1 MTGSPS
7 ACGRTRV
14 FLFSSGTLFGGGIES
29 LLRQEADVE
38 LVGCETDVNR
48 ALAQIRDLAPE
59 VIVFEDCEAAAEARR
74 VFMGVLG
81 DSPHTRLIV
90 LDPHDSTICVYR
102 SEQQAVRDVEDLTA
116 VIKVRRSVE
125 SMEPAEQRLLDL
137 ASKVSGYRIA
147 IYTILKLCETPRLYS
162 EIEAAVLALPQMKNA
177 VYSPGN
183 LLTWLEERGGIERL
197 EEEEGRW
204 QTTPAGIKIAEAEAP
219 DKRLLQ
225 LISHD
230 PAYSEIYVQ
239 VLDFCKTPKKRTE
252 VEELL
257 KDNPAMEKPK
267 VYASFF
273 TGGLED
279 AGGLE
284 WVDGLWRT
292 TEAGRTV
299 LG

>member
-1 MTGSPS
+1 MTVSP
-7 ACGRTRV
+7 AAYGRTRV
-14 FLFSSGTLFGGGIES
+14 FLFSSGTLFGGGMES
-29 LLRQEADVE
+29 LLRQESGLE
-38 LVGCETDVNR
+38 LVGCETDVSR
-48 ALAQIRDLAPE
+48 ALDQIRHLAPE
-59 VIVFEDCEAAAEARR
+59 VIVFEDGEAAAEARR
-74 VFMGVLG
+74 VLMGVLG
-81 DSPHTRLIV
+81 DSPRTRLIG
-90 LDPHDSTICVYR
+90 LNPHDSTICVYR
-102 SEQQAVRDVEDLTA
+102 SDEQAVKDVGDLTA
-116 VIKVRRSVE
+116 VIKVRRSAE
-125 SMEPAEQRLLDL
+125 TMEPAEQRLLDL

-147 IYTILKLCETPRLYS
+147 VYTILKLCETPRLYS
-162 EIEAAVLALPQMKNA
+162 EVEAAVLPLPQMKNA

-197 EEEEGRW
+197 AEEGRW
-204 QTTPAGIKIAEAEAP
+204 QTTQAGRKVAEAEAP

-230 PAYSEIYVQ
+230 PAYSEIYLQ
-239 VLDFCKTPKKRTE
+239 VLGYCQTPRKRTE
-252 VEELL
+252 VEDLL
-257 KDNPAMEKPK
+257 KRNPAMVKPK

-279 AGGLE
+279 VGGLE